1 VGILWYYYGNTL
13 KEKVLTMRKSAKFAV
28 SIPWEE
34 FKELEVIR
42 RKAGLSRSGF
52 LLATF
57 RAWKE
62 AHERGRLVREYENG
76 YRQKPEDASIA
87 EAMAGTSAESI
98 SEEDWT

>member
-1 VGILWYYYGNTL
+1 
-13 KEKVLTMRKSAKFAV
+13 MRKVVKFAV

-34 FKELEVIR
+34 FRELEAIR
-42 RKAGLSRSGF
+42 RKAGLTRSGF
-52 LLATF
+52 LLSTF

-62 AHERGRLVREYENG
+62 ARERERLVKEYENG

-98 SEEDWT
+98 PEENWT

>member
-1 VGILWYYYGNTL
+1 
-13 KEKVLTMRKSAKFAV
+13 MRKSVKFAV
-28 SIPWEE
+28 SIPWED
-34 FKELEVIR
+34 FKQLEAIR

-62 AHERGRLVREYENG
+62 ARQKERLVRDYENG

-87 EAMAGTSAESI
+87 EAMAATSVESI
-98 SEEDWT
+98 PEEDWT

>member
-1 VGILWYYYGNTL
+1 
-13 KEKVLTMRKSAKFAV
+13 MRKSAKFAV

-34 FKELEVIR
+34 FQELEAVR

-62 AHERGRLVREYENG
+62 AREGERLARAYEKG
-76 YRQKPEDASIA
+76 YRQKPEDLAFADAIA
-87 EAMAGTSAESI
+87 RTAADALPD
-98 SEEDWT
+98 EDWT

>member
-1 VGILWYYYGNTL
+1 
-13 KEKVLTMRKSAKFAV
+13 MRKSAKFAV
-28 SIPWEE
+28 SLPWED
-34 FKELEVIR
+34 FKELEAIR

-62 AHERGRLVREYENG
+62 ARERERLVRDYENG

-87 EAMAGTSAESI
+87 EAMADTSAESMP
-98 SEEDWT
+98 EEDWT

>member
-1 VGILWYYYGNTL
+1 
-13 KEKVLTMRKSAKFAV
+13 MRKSAKFAV

-34 FKELEVIR
+34 FKELEAIR

-62 AHERGRLVREYENG
+62 ARERTRLVKDYENG

-87 EAMAGTSAESI
+87 EAMAGTSAESM
-98 SEEDWT
+98 SEEDWA